1 MTNRT
6 IKNVWLLRLIFCALI
21 FFSASFP
28 VRAAEVAAFLSGDRE
43 AYQTALQGAR
53 EMVPGA
59 VFTELNMKGDPELGK
74 RIVFRIREMKPA
86 VIIAIG
92 AQAAKLVAEEI
103 NDIPVVY
110 CFIFNPFE
118 LDLQKEN
125 VTGVAVIA
133 SPEAQLA
140 VFREVLPALRRL
152 GVLYNPVKSVELIRA
167 GREAA
172 SRLGIELMEQQISS
186 PDEVAAAIK
195 KIIFSIDA
203 LWLVP
208 DTTVVS
214 QDIFSYLLWITLENK
229 RPIFAFNEGLVKSGA
244 LAAMAPDYRET
255 GKKAGELVNAI
266 LQGKSPRQL
275 PLVYPGGRI
284 YLNSKTAE
292 TLKIEIPEPVRR
304 KAEKIY

>member
-1 MTNRT
+1 M
-6 IKNVWLLRLIFCALI
+6 
-21 FFSASFP
+21 FP
-28 VRAAEVAAFLSGDRE
+28 SGARAAEVAAFISGDRD
-43 AYQTALQGAR
+43 AYKTALQGAR
-53 EMVPGA
+53 EVVPGA
-59 VFTELNMKGDPELGK
+59 AFTEFNMKGDPELGK

-92 AQAAKLVAEEI
+92 AQAAKLAVEQI
-103 NDIPVVY
+103 NDIPIVY

-118 LDLQKEN
+118 LDLHKEN

-140 VFREVLPALRRL
+140 AFREIMPALGRL
-152 GVLYNPVKSVELIRA
+152 GVLYNPVKSLELIRA

-172 SRLGIELMEQQISS
+172 SRLGIELVEQQISS
-186 PDEVAAAIK
+186 PEEVAGALK
-195 KIIFSIDA
+195 KVIFSIDA

-229 RPIFAFNEGLVKSGA
+229 RPIFAFNDGLVKSGA
-244 LAAMAPDYRET
+244 LIAVAPEYRET

-275 PLVYPGGRI
+275 SLVYPGGRI
-284 YLNSKTAE
+284 FLNANTAE
-292 TLKIEIPEPVRR
+292 ALKIYLPRAILN
-304 KAEKIY
+304 KAEKVF